1 MNTYFLTLNVVPT
14 EDNAHYEMIKG
25 ALVHFWILE
34 DSPENAFS
42 KATFYV
48 SKYDWVVEKI
58 ETYPIETS
66 RDDFIDKDLGLQNY
80 DKTQEDGIAVVF
92 LAWSRNGKT
101 TSGPKELRPS
111 YSVDINR
118 FLETLKKFKNRG
130 RCLHYDSGK
139 RCKEIVHAHSI
150 QRKRALSVIAY
161 DGHVYKITSDIGAL
175 GKNKGALSCQRQGI
189 NRVSTFLGFC
199 KKHDN
204 ELFEKI
210 DKHPLIPTNEQIFL
224 YGYRSLC
231 RALFAKENSL
241 NIIESQ
247 LNEGPNQKA
256 FKDLLSDIRKGT
268 AFGLDNL
275 RKHKL
280 RYDESL
286 KKKKHH
292 NIEYV
297 LFASTQNPFIA
308 FSGLF
313 YPDFDFLGRCLQ
325 DLGDHEKNLELIT
338 FCSAPMSSGWG
349 FLFSWHISSSRV
361 CVDFMRSL
369 ATMIHDG
376 RKLEDLLFRLVIS
389 NCENH
394 AISPQ
399 WWEKIADSQQEQII
413 LRASKMADVLS
424 NTPQSYLMEGLEGIA
439 TWKFNNVISNI
450 KLNS

>member
-14 EDNAHYEMIKG
+14 EDNAQYEMIKG
-25 ALVHFWILE
+25 ALVHCWILE

-42 KATFYV
+42 KGSFYV

-66 RDDFIDKDLGLQNY
+66 RDDFIEKDLGLQNY
-80 DKTQEDGIAVVF
+80 DKAQEDGIAVVF

-118 FLETLKKFKNRG
+118 FLKTLKKFKNRG

-150 QRKRALSVIAY
+150 QRERALSAIAY
-161 DGHVYKITSDIGAL
+161 DGHVYKITSDIGTL
-175 GKNKGALSCQRQGI
+175 GRNKGTLSCQRHGI

-199 KKHDN
+199 KEHDN
-204 ELFEKI
+204 ELFEEI
-210 DKHPLIPTNEQIFL
+210 DKHPLIPTDEQIFL

-231 RALFAKENSL
+231 RELFAKENSL

-256 FKDLLSDIRKGT
+256 IKDLLSDIRKGT

-286 KKKKHH
+286 KKKQYH

-297 LFASTQNPFIA
+297 IFASTQNPFMA

-325 DLGDHEKNLELIT
+325 DLGDHETELELIT

-349 FLFSWHISSSRV
+349 FLFSWHISSSKV

-369 ATMIHDG
+369 ATMIHES

-399 WWEKIADSQQEQII
+399 WWENLPDSQKEQII
-413 LRASKMADVLS
+413 HRASKMADVLS

-439 TWKFNNVISNI
+439 TWKFNNVISNM
-450 KLNS
+450 K